1 MDGDDFSRA
10 TQLGRTAVG
19 ALWDSISSD
28 VPLDG
33 FSTVQLID
41 RFVGHA
47 DGIPS
52 LPRILSVL
60 AELATEPLFAHSRI
74 DEAIERVNEAGRGP
88 ECSML
93 DLQLCD
99 IVASALVR
107 NQVDPRPILIRFF
120 EAFIERN
127 VIMARN
133 GLVETHGL
141 RHAQAARSLTS
152 PIARAAADELLRR
165 PDAKR
170 LGLTREFFER
180 LHESSNL
187 LGSAA

>member
-10 TQLGRTAVG
+10 TQLGRTAVD

-60 AELATEPLFAHSRI
+60 AELATEPLFAHSRT
-74 DEAIERVNEAGRGP
+74 DEAIDRVNDAARGP
-88 ECSML
+88 LRTGSNHT
-93 DLQLCD
+93 
-99 IVASALVR
+99 ARGNHSARDAAAAL
-107 NQVDPRPILIRFF
+107 
-120 EAFIERN
+120 
-127 VIMARN
+127 
-133 GLVETHGL
+133 
-141 RHAQAARSLTS
+141 AARAGDRTRGRSAHLAITRGGS
-152 PIARAAADELLRR
+152 RR
-165 PDAKR
+165 RIQRTPRDPMR
-170 LGLTREFFER
+170 
-180 LHESSNL
+180 
-187 LGSAA
+187 